1 MTRFTQT
8 GNTHIDRVLH
18 EAIVRLEAAFPQ
30 RIRACYIEGSH
41 ANGTA
46 LTTSDLDLTIVFC
59 ERFKSQAERE
69 QAQHL
74 CSEYAAQ
81 VGVELDAEIV
91 DEASLQDGVS
101 PQFKLGSQ
109 LFYGV
114 DIRAHCPLISMER
127 WTRERMHAAYW
138 LITQVYNRSTIV
150 HLPLTAPDPS
160 DCFLGYTKRPIHL
173 IDGSTVPSTRNLIRT
188 TGWAATALIALQ
200 AGHYVTSK
208 RNCHMLYRTCINDG
222 WAGLLDDL
230 YNWCR
235 SAWQYLIP
243 QSAEDQQRL
252 RDICERALAFEN
264 HFLARYKEFL
274 LTQLQDTAEEALLA
288 ALRVMSQIPFN
299 DAEIRDT
306 VQMLAIGKRP
316 GIQSL
321 AQETLTKLEGT
332 DQVQQRMQQWQGGGR
347 RPKGAV
353 LTASRL

>member
-1 MTRFTQT
+1 MARPAQT
-8 GNTHIDRVLH
+8 GDTRVDHVLH
-18 EAIVRLEAAFPQ
+18 EAMVRLEAAFPQ
-30 RIRACYIEGSH
+30 RIRACYIEGSY
-41 ANGTA
+41 ANGRA
-46 LTTSDLDLTIVFC
+46 LPTSDLDLTIVFC

-91 DEASLQDGVS
+91 DEVSLQAGVY
-101 PQFKLGSQ
+101 PQFKLESQ

-138 LITQVYNRSTIV
+138 LMIHVFNRPAIA
-150 HLPLTAPDPS
+150 HPPLPAPDPS
-160 DCFLGYTKRPIHL
+160 DRFLGYTNRTVRRL
-173 IDGSTVPSTRNLIRT
+173 DGSNVPSTRNLIRT

-208 RNCHMLYRTCINDG
+208 RNCHMLYRNCIDDG

-230 YNWCR
+230 YSWCR

-252 RDICERALAFEN
+252 QAICQWALAFEN
-264 HFLARYKEFL
+264 HFLAHYKDFL
-274 LTQLQDTAEEALLA
+274 LTQLQDPDEEAPRA

-299 DAEIRDT
+299 DVQIIDT
-306 VQMLAIGKRP
+306 IQALTYNKRAD
-316 GIQSL
+316 IQKL
-321 AQETLTKLEGT
+321 AQETLTVFQK
-332 DQVQQRMQQWQGGGR
+332 R
-347 RPKGAV
+347 REKQNS
-353 LTASRL
+353 ASSRDTGW